1 MPTRAF
7 VSARRAFFLEAA
19 TSIAIIWPTCLE
31 TSNVLRRV
39 IDLKHGSFSLWCKP
53 VAVVGGHPET
63 CQGGGVWS
71 VLEISNYTAAGM
83 LGVKAVILRVLP
95 WKGSF
100 STPCVRWR
108 MMSVQLQYVSTCVR
122 IIQYSMNKMM
132 DFMIEADYH
141 INIDILSVFRPTG
154 SHIETL
160 IP

>member
-1 MPTRAF
+1 MPTRAL
-7 VSARRAFFLEAA
+7 VSARREFFLEAA
-19 TSIAIIWPTCLE
+19 ISIAITWPTCLE

-39 IDLKHGSFSLWCKP
+39 IDLKHDSFSLYCKP
-53 VAVVGGHPET
+53 VAVVGGHSET

-95 WKGSF
+95 LKVSF
-100 STPCVRWR
+100 STPCGRLR
-108 MMSVQLQYVSTCVR
+108 TMNVQLQYVSTC
-122 IIQYSMNKMM
+122 IGIMQYSMNKML

-154 SHIETL
+154 SHIDTL